1 MNKLKAHTI
10 YKINGKRVPGVTTI
24 IGSQLGW
31 NKFALIKWAG
41 TEGLKGN
48 DPSKVRDNAA
58 EIGTLAHS
66 LIHDHVNRILKGKDP
81 TKTKNNIKWEE
92 YCNNNIKYAKQAF
105 IGFLKWEEKTKP
117 IYKATEMLVTNRFYK
132 YGGTLDLIAEIPTE
146 EGTEL
151 AVVDFKTS
159 DGFYPE
165 MIIQLAAYAAA
176 YEVENGPVGCSIEDV
191 TMFKPL
197 IQKHIILQIDKATG
211 SYHEHIISKEA
222 ISKGWSVFV
231 HLLALYKLQK
241 ELK

>member
-1 MNKLKAHTI
+1 MNKLKAHTV
-10 YKINGKRVPGVTTI
+10 YKINGKRVPGVTTV

-92 YCNNNIKYAKQAF
+92 YCNNNIKYVKQAF
-105 IGFLKWEEKTKP
+105 VGFLKWEEKTKP
-117 IYKATEMLVTNRFYK
+117 IYKAAEMLVTNKFYK
-132 YGGTLDLIAEIPTE
+132 YGGTLDLIAEIPAGDT
-146 EGTEL
+146 TEL
-151 AVVDFKTS
+151 AVVDFKTG

-165 MIIQLAAYAAA
+165 MIIQLAAYADA
-176 YEVENGPVGCSIEDV
+176 YEIENEPITLD
-191 TMFKPL
+191 KY
-197 IQKHIILQIDKATG
+197 IILQIDKTTG
-211 SYHEHIISKEA
+211 SYHEHIISKKA